1 MKMSLI
7 DHFNAFHVRSQELGL
22 TPNARSLYFAILG
35 EFNKMQYPA
44 QIKLQNTYLQ
54 HLCGINSTCSFNGA
68 RNALINA
75 GIISHKKQIYAL
87 GTVSKDSRNSLES
100 VSKESRNTLETFQKD
115 FRNSLESS
123 FSTTT
128 ISKNNI
134 EKEKEKEKER
144 EGEARART
152 RTTTTTTPNF
162 KDNGWVSAEVQE
174 TWFKYEGEE
183 MNAATM
189 QKLYPL
195 EQMFDTK
202 AVCDAIFEAS
212 ARNKE
217 AKLTFNF
224 VEKILKDQAKGGK
237 ANGRNNEPARSVAN
251 AESWEQQQ
259 PDWLD

>member
-1 MKMSLI
+1 MTLI
-7 DHFNAFHVRSQELGL
+7 DHFKAFQAVSKIHRLSA
-22 TPNARSLYFAILG
+22 NARSLYIAILG
-35 EFNKMQYPA
+35 EFNSLQYPPTL
-44 QIKLQNTYLQ
+44 KLQNTDLQ
-54 HLCGINSTCSFNGA
+54 HLSGINSTSSFDSA

-87 GTVSKDSRNSLES
+87 ETVSKDSRNSLES

-134 EKEKEKEKER
+134 EKEKEIKKEG

-152 RTTTTTTPNF
+152 RTTTTTTPTF

-174 TWFKYEGEE
+174 TWFKYEGER

-195 EQMFDTK
+195 EQTFGTD
-202 AVCDAIFEAS
+202 AVCNAIFEAS

-224 VEKILKDQAKGGK
+224 VEKILRDQAKGGK
-237 ANGRNNEPARSVAN
+237 VNGRNNEPARSVGN